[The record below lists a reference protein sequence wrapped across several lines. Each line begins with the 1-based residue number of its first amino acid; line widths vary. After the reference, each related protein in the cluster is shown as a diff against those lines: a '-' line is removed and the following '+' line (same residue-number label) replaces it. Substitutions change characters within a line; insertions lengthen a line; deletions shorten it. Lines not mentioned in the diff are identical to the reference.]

1 MSLLVFF
8 LHKAYSCGL
17 HGYQTTLIEVADGTL
32 EDLLRH
38 LESTLDSLSIGLI
51 AHIADA
57 VMTFKIVEKCGS
69 EILGLPHSRWLQRT
83 VYLPVRTYC
92 IDISRHTVTGMHVPE
107 YLIIIDKA
115 AELIVDDDLKAQISL
130 LPDEKANLGTVVI
143 GFHILRSDGRE
154 IFIYFCGSHETV
166 ALFVDMD
173 VDDIALADF
182 HLLFLFAERTEQV
195 LGDTP
200 IEESTV
206 LVDPRA
212 LQIGKFTGLS
222 QRLLR
227 GGYGAFLLVEIYE
240 GGDIIAYLRT
250 FRTYFAG
257 MSISPSA
264 PPSRKRPNSSFSPT
278 LAPVCL

>member
-115 AELIVDDDLKAQISL
+115 ANLSSMMTLKPKS
-130 LPDEKANLGTVVI
+130 V
-143 GFHILRSDGRE
+143 
-154 IFIYFCGSHETV
+154 FCQ
-166 ALFVDMD
+166 M
-173 VDDIALADF
+173 
-182 HLLFLFAERTEQV
+182 R
-195 LGDTP
+195 
-200 IEESTV
+200 
-206 LVDPRA
+206 R
-212 LQIGKFTGLS
+212 
-222 QRLLR
+222 
-227 GGYGAFLLVEIYE
+227 
-240 GGDIIAYLRT
+240 
-250 FRTYFAG
+250 
-257 MSISPSA
+257 
-264 PPSRKRPNSSFSPT
+264 PT
-278 LAPVCL
+278 LVPW